1 MTSRRFARA
10 AARRLASS
18 APARTLPR
26 AAPGVV
32 GAFAAGAAAA
42 TYGLYQIREFARA
55 RVREAVAGCGGA
67 GGGVDAFADWYYA
80 YRTAFELM
88 RVAGGAFAAAA
99 VLGEPAAH
107 RSAEAAVGRRVLD
120 KYEALVLRPERTEPA
135 LRAALDA
142 AAARRGSTSSRPSRA
157 HADALPLV
165 SAATTHVGPGA
176 ARAQRAEVLVDW
188 SNCARRASGL
198 ERSHEPRDASSA
210 ALLAA
215 AGAVGAKL
223 TSSAVASKASAV
235 AAASAGSAAVQAPRQ
250 ARAIALARR
259 PAFEAD
265 VRAAFDATVAEWASG
280 LGDAADG
287 ACDVD
292 ERRHQLTTAR
302 DADAPPPAAAAA
314 TPAEAP
320 EDAPPPEG
328 APPPPRAGVD

>member
-1 MTSRRFARA
+1 MYKR
-10 AARRLASS
+10 
-18 APARTLPR
+18 
-26 AAPGVV
+26 
-32 GAFAAGAAAA
+32 
-42 TYGLYQIREFARA
+42 Q
-55 RVREAVAGCGGA
+55 
-67 GGGVDAFADWYYA
+67 
-80 YRTAFELM
+80 
-88 RVAGGAFAAAA
+88 
-99 VLGEPAAH
+99 
-107 RSAEAAVGRRVLD
+107 
-120 KYEALVLRPERTEPA
+120 LVLRPERTEPA

-142 AAARRGSTSSRPSRA
+142 ATAEARLDFIATVARA

-235 AAASAGSAAVQAPRQ
+235 AAASAGSTAVQAAASKALASKVAAPFV
-250 ARAIALARR
+250 AKAASALGASASAATAAAAAGPGAAVAGAAVGLAADVALAKAIALARR

-265 VRAAFDATVAEWASG
+265 GRVEGGADVGEWAGG
-280 LGDAADG
+280 LGDALDG
-287 ACDVD
+287 ACDVWMND
-292 ERRHQLTTAR
+292 AIQLTTAR